1 MVPSEGENILLH
13 DLERLTMN
21 LAMNLSFLI
30 SEIKVLCFTC
40 SLPPAASK
48 IRLKRPF
55 NEF

>member
-30 SEIKVLCFTC
+30 SEIKVLCFKC